1 MRPDWLILHGG
12 ALGDSALTIQL
23 ALRLPPADGSS
34 QLHVIS
40 RSNPGNLS
48 ACRPAIT
55 RQSADALGLHWLH
68 ASDAGPAPDDVAHL
82 IRGAR
87 VLNALAGADSAV
99 HQRLEQLR
107 PGQLVSFD
115 PRPRPGLRRH
125 ITAQWLSD
133 LESQGLLV
141 PKCTH
146 QHPQQR
152 SLGVATELRENGG
165 AVLRRAGAAPDVVLI
180 HPGSGGRDKCWL
192 FKNFRAVAELL
203 AKDGQRVCFLIGPV
217 EVEWWPDDALAELT
231 RGYPVLRLPSPDE
244 LAAAVAAAHAVVAN
258 DSGPAHLAAL
268 LGTPT
273 VTIFGPTSPNIWRPL
288 GPGGQVVEGDPERYP
303 GDWGIRPAQVA
314 ELLAA
319 VRR

>member
-1 MRPDWLILHGG
+1 M
-12 ALGDSALTIQL
+12 
-23 ALRLPPADGSS
+23 
-34 QLHVIS
+34 
-40 RSNPGNLS
+40 
-48 ACRPAIT
+48 
-55 RQSADALGLHWLH
+55 
-68 ASDAGPAPDDVAHL
+68 
-82 IRGAR
+82 
-87 VLNALAGADSAV
+87 LNALAGADSAV

-303 GDWGIRPAQVA
+303 GAWGIRPAPVA